1 MRIIDWSS
9 DVCSSDLA
17 LCRHHRRD
25 GARLR
30 RFSAELHGGAV
41 GRDHQHGGADHLVV
55 EVDRHHRIGA
65 YGRGLCGHGLEGML
79 LGITQG
85 LLLPAGASA
94 DDISYTRD
102 DVAEQT
108 DDYDGIAGDE
118 PQYLTQPAD

>member
-41 GRDHQHGGADHLVV
+41 CRDHQHGGADHLVV

-65 YGRGLCGHGLEGML
+65 YGRGLCGHVLEVML
-79 LGITQG
+79 LAITTG
-85 LLLPAGASA
+85 LLVATGSSADAIAYPLPAAPDPVGAPH
-94 DDISYTRD
+94 
-102 DVAEQT
+102 
-108 DDYDGIAGDE
+108 GP
-118 PQYLTQPAD
+118 PQ